1 MPRIRSVHPGL
12 FTDEAFASLSDAAQ
26 IFLVGLWTE
35 CDDRGAFEWKPVTL
49 RMRLRP
55 VKDGSVEPLLA
66 ELEAANI
73 ILSYEHEGRKL
84 GLVRNFCKYQRPKK
98 QNAVHV
104 IPPEFRTYVGLSET
118 SSAPAAAQPPPVPQ
132 KSEIAPQM
140 EDGGKDEE
148 EEESSLRSPKNG
160 ARAPPRVE
168 NASRKHKLPDDW
180 FPEPKDNDAG
190 YEVGL
195 TEPEIEREYPK
206 FRDWAVSTNALKSN
220 WNATWRN
227 WLRTAAERKAGYG
240 KVQGHAGHIG
250 RH

>member
-1 MPRIRSVHPGL
+1 MARIRSIHPGL

-26 IFLVGLWTE
+26 IFLIGLWTE

-66 ELEAANI
+66 ELQAVNI
-73 ILSYEHEGRKL
+73 IRSYEHDGRQL
-84 GLVRNFCKYQRPKK
+84 GLVRNFCRFQRPKK
-98 QNAVHV
+98 PNSVHF
-104 IPPEFRTYVGLSET
+104 IPHEFRTYVGLTESSSE
-118 SSAPAAAQPPPVPQ
+118 PKQPEPIPIPQ
-132 KSEIAPQM
+132 KGEIAPQM
-140 EDGGKDEE
+140 EDGGEEKE

-160 ARAPPRVE
+160 ARSPPKA
-168 NASRKHKLPDDW
+168 ASTPRKHRLLDDW

-227 WLRTAAERKAGYG
+227 WLRTAGERKASYG
-240 KVQGHAGHIG
+240 KVHGNAGLVG